1 MNLGSNFNN
10 RKLFTGE
17 SQSTTRS
24 IDINKVKEKFGVR
37 SVDEVRMSRI
47 RLKDQ
52 LNTNIYGPNN
62 KNIVKTQTVYYQ
74 NNQPLTKAEKQFN
87 HVEAMRNI
95 RRGI

>member
-62 KNIVKTQTVYYQ
+62 KNIVKTQTV
-74 NNQPLTKAEKQFN
+74 
-87 HVEAMRNI
+87 
-95 RRGI
+95 